1 MPKEGVRGGADTLLP
16 EWKAGAPRAATNPA
30 KNGGFKPDVMP
41 QRLAAGEVKA
51 VPVQGNVHMIVGAGA
66 NIVVQVGEDG
76 ILIVDTGAAGTTDK
90 VLAAV
95 KALAPDK
102 EIRWIINTGA
112 QADHLGGNE
121 QLAKAGRTVNGNV
134 AAIVAHENA
143 SARMTKA
150 GVPDT
155 AKPFNTYFEDRR
167 DFPFNGEPVMLYHD
181 ESALDDADT
190 LVMFRRSDVIA
201 AGDLFSTV
209 SYPRIDVAAGGSVQG
224 TIDALNRI
232 LDLAVPSKSLALGGT
247 YVIPGHGRI
256 ADENDVLWYRDMLQI
271 VSDRIKDMV
280 AKKMTLEQVK
290 AAKPTL
296 DYDGRYGS
304 DTGPWTT
311 AMFIEAI
318 YRDLSKGGASA
329 TR

>member
-1 MPKEGVRGGADTLLP
+1 
-16 EWKAGAPRAATNPA
+16 
-30 KNGGFKPDVMP
+30 
-41 QRLAAGEVKA
+41 
-51 VPVQGNVHMIVGAGA
+51 
-66 NIVVQVGEDG
+66 VQVGEDG
-76 ILIVDTGAAGTTDK
+76 ILIVDTGSGTANDK
-90 VLAAV
+90 VLAAI
-95 KALAPDK
+95 KQLAPTK

-112 QADHLGGNE
+112 QPDHIGGNE
-121 QLAKAGRTVNGNV
+121 PFAKAGRTVNGNV

-143 SARMTKA
+143 SARMSKA

-155 AKPFNTYFEDRR
+155 ARPFNTYFEDKR

-181 ESALDDADT
+181 EAALDDTDT
-190 LVMFRRSDVIA
+190 LVMFRRSDVIV

-209 SYPRIDVAAGGSVQG
+209 SYPKIDVAAGGSVQG
-224 TIDALNRI
+224 TIDGLNRI

-247 YVIPGHGRI
+247 WVIPGHGRI
-256 ADENDVLWYRDMLQI
+256 SDEHDVVMYRDMLQI
-271 VSDRIKDMV
+271 ISDRIKDMV
-280 AKKMTLEQVK
+280 GKKMTLEQVK

-311 AMFIEAI
+311 AMFIEAV
-318 YRDLSKGGASA
+318 YRDLSKGAGA